1 MNFTEQIKQ
10 AKPNIAE
17 STVKSYNTVLKTI
30 YKNVFEDTD
39 KPNIENFKN
48 VEKILNYIKDEP
60 IGTRKAKLSAV
71 MALAPLEEYK
81 TQISQLL
88 QKIQSETNKS
98 EMTAKLEESEITPT
112 EMAQVVKT
120 VKQNADAIQKKSEL
134 TMRDLQEIQKYV
146 IVSLYHGHIAP
157 RRSIDFT
164 EMVLKPTDKKTQ
176 NYIDMKKGKFVFNN
190 YKTAGTYGMQEI
202 EIPPALKKILK
213 KWIILIPD
221 DVNHLL
227 FNNYREPLSNVSL
240 GQRFNE
246 IFGPNKSVNSM
257 RHYFLTQNHS
267 NTVLMNDRLSD
278 DMTAMGSNPR
288 QVKSYVKVN
297 PAKGQ
302 RPLGTLPPAK
312 VPPVPDV

>member
-1 MNFTEQIKQ
+1 MNFTEQLKI
-10 AKPNIAE
+10 AKPNIAD
-17 STVKSYNTVLKTI
+17 STIRNYNTTLKTI
-30 YKNVFEDTD
+30 YKNVFGETD
-39 KPNIENFKN
+39 KPDIENFKD
-48 VEKILNYIKDEP
+48 VEKILNYIKDSP
-60 IGTRKAKLSAV
+60 LSTRKTKLSAV
-71 MALAPLEEYK
+71 VAIAPLQEYK
-81 TQISQLL
+81 TQIITLI
-88 QKIQSETNKS
+88 KEIQSETNKS
-98 EMTAKLEESEITPT
+98 EMTQKLEESEITPT
-112 EMAQVVKT
+112 EMAEVVKT

-157 RRSIDFT
+157 RRSIDYT

-176 NYIDMKKGKFVFNN
+176 NYIDMRKSKFVFNN
-190 YKTAGTYGMQEI
+190 YKTAGTYGTQEI

-213 KWIILIPD
+213 KWIILIPTE
-221 DVNHLL
+221 VNHLL

-267 NTVLMNDRLSD
+267 ETVRMTDRLSS
-278 DMTAMGSNPR
+278 DMKAMGSNAR

-297 PAKGQ
+297 P
-302 RPLGTLPPAK
+302 
-312 VPPVPDV
+312 VPDAL